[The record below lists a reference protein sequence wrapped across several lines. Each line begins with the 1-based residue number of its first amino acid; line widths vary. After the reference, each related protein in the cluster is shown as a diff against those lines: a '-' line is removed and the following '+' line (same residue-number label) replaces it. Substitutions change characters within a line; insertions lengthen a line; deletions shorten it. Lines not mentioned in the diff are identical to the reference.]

1 MSIFRSFHLNVSA
14 SKKKSLGGGSFFLNI
29 APPVSSSPTEIN
41 SHSPQ
46 LAKIN
51 YTPSK
56 QKNWRK
62 KALVFHVLAVG
73 TSTSLMK
80 S

>member
-1 MSIFRSFHLNVSA
+1 MTGV
-14 SKKKSLGGGSFFLNI
+14 SFFLNI
-29 APPVSSSPTEIN
+29 FPSVSSSPTEIN

-46 LAKIN
+46 LGEIN

-56 QKNWRK
+56 QRNWEK
-62 KALVFHVLAVG
+62 KELVVFHILTVG